1 MCAPDPNRMARWQ
14 AKVEHRKKFTQWH
27 SETLKYKNRATSYH
41 RGIDRI
47 AMGHSRAKSD
57 LAQKT
62 RWTIGKLRE
71 KQQENYIA
79 YAQKQSVDEG
89 GRSWRAR
96 NLDQNYKKLL
106 SNQAQIE
113 QTVNQVVGRNQD
125 IINAGIDRQMQNKWA
140 ANREKL
146 GVRPEYG
153 APIYMPPKDKAGQ
166 MWQNIQ
172 LGLQVA
178 SMFMPTGGAPKPTA

>member
-106 SNQAQIE
+106 
-113 QTVNQVVGRNQD
+113 
-125 IINAGIDRQMQNKWA
+125 
-140 ANREKL
+140 
-146 GVRPEYG
+146 
-153 APIYMPPKDKAGQ
+153 
-166 MWQNIQ
+166 
-172 LGLQVA
+172 
-178 SMFMPTGGAPKPTA
+178 KPTKYIFFSIIILTNNSFKPYFIDYFNPE